1 MRIRAQGGAV
11 TFREGARPSRA
22 SAACII
28 VTVASLCILLLG
40 CSSQNSSPRT
50 PGNDVRTTATP
61 SASTSLAPAPSA
73 TATGANFCTTFLA
86 DQKAAAEAIGRAVRN
101 PSAEEIT
108 MQDLRAARAKLQA
121 DALLAPPEL
130 RAHVEAQ
137 VATLDDFIRRLL
149 EGSIKGLNLEAF
161 DNAQKQVL
169 LHCRSV
175 G

>member
-28 VTVASLCILLLG
+28 VTVASVCILLLG

-86 DQKAAAEAIGRAVRN
+86 DQEAAAEAIGRAVRN

-108 MQDLRAARAKLQA
+108 MQDLRAARAKL
-121 DALLAPPEL
+121 
-130 RAHVEAQ
+130 
-137 VATLDDFIRRLL
+137 
-149 EGSIKGLNLEAF
+149 
-161 DNAQKQVL
+161 
-169 LHCRSV
+169 
-175 G
+175 